1 VKTFLQCP
9 KYNPQQ
15 IKSCSKASVE
25 HYLESG
31 TICSI
36 QNRKLVFQN
45 ELEKCDIL
53 NMQLSDYLMSL
64 QRMIIVYNSNVKM
77 YISQRTMPSTWSG
90 NLLSVLF
97 KAKKGIRR
105 TLEGTERLYEMKAQ
119 IP

>member
-1 VKTFLQCP
+1 MHTPNELTLLVVKTFLQCP

-25 HYLESG
+25 HYPESG

-53 NMQLSDYLMSL
+53 NMQLSELFDEPSKKDHSL
-64 QRMIIVYNSNVKM
+64 
-77 YISQRTMPSTWSG
+77 
-90 NLLSVLF
+90 
-97 KAKKGIRR
+97 
-105 TLEGTERLYEMKAQ
+105 
-119 IP
+119 